1 MLASDT
7 NLILVLFSELR
18 EFVWSIASID
28 SAVTFYQ
35 YSERSTIKRIKREE
49 RKRACEVHPLALVS
63 NTYKLGE
70 KKEK

>member
-7 NLILVLFSELR
+7 NLILVLFSELG

-35 YSERSTIKRIKREE
+35 FWESRPRNETQEARRR
-49 RKRACEVHPLALVS
+49 RRACKVHPLALVS
-63 NTYKLGE
+63 KHI
-70 KKEK
+70 